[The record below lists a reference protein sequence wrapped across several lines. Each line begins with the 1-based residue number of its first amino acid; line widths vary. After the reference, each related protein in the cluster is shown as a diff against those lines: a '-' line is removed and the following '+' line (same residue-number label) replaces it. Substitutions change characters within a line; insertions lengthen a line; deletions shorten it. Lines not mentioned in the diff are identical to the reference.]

1 MSDDSVS
8 RAAKRTSADSE
19 ESTRKKA
26 KKGEGQD
33 AKYNPY
39 LAHMQQDGIDSDSS
53 SPLSALTRRKTTAKD
68 ASKIEDLPT
77 NAFTGRAHT
86 QKYFQILQTRRDL
99 PVHKQRYA
107 T

>member
-1 MSDDSVS
+1 MSDDPVS

-19 ESTRKKA
+19 ESTRKK
-26 KKGEGQD
+26 

-53 SPLSALTRRKTTAKD
+53 SPLSALTCRQTTAKE

-77 NAFTGRAHT
+77 NAFTGREHT